1 MTKLYRMPDL
11 PIEYVRYLDN
21 NPYYI
26 IFMEK
31 YFIKRVINK
40 KVNVDVLCKIA
51 DLEIEGFNNHKK
63 VFIDDC
69 EEFIY
74 LNAPY
79 LNNHTEMI
87 ATLQKMI
94 VQEILSS
101 FAYLFTH
108 LRVANKKGLNPHDIK
123 FSNYKMSP
131 DGNPIFTD
139 FDFSFYQCESTQL
152 NIQTPIF
159 EQLNEFVKTVD
170 LKDPK
175 VLNLNDKM
183 LALKMLFQALS
194 NTYAYECNP
203 KEYIDTLRNSYN
215 ALKSKYY
222 IDPKVDEYIISILYE
237 FNPPQEDDYFID
249 TIINPLL
256 EGGLE
261 LKKTAN

>member
-11 PIEYVRYLDN
+11 PIEYVRYLYDN
-21 NPYYI
+21 PDYI

-40 KVNVDVLCKIA
+40 GVNADVLCKIA

-94 VQEILSS
+94 IQEILSS

-108 LRVANKKGLNPHDIK
+108 LRLANKKGLNPYDVK
-123 FSNYKMSP
+123 FSNYLISP
-131 DGNPIFTD
+131 EGNPIFTD

-170 LKDPK
+170 LRDPR

-183 LALKMLFQALS
+183 LALKMLFQSLS
-194 NTYAYECNP
+194 NSYEWVNTSD
-203 KEYIDTLRNSYN
+203 IDILRTSYKVF
-215 ALKSKYY
+215 KSKYY
-222 IDPKVDEYIISILYE
+222 IDPKVDEYIRSILND

-256 EGGLE
+256 KGGLE